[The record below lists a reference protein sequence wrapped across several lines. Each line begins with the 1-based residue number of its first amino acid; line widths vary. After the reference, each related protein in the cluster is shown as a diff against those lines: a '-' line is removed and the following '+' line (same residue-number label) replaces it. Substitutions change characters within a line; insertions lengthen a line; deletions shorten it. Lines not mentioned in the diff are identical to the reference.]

1 MPKTQNT
8 SVMKWLYIFAFIV
21 AFLVATTKQFKRFP
35 AAITAHG
42 LSIICRAS
50 AVNSAGSPEF
60 SSAIE
65 SRENQE
71 NSEPAA
77 WKAVA
82 AFCEGLAD
90 ETSNPP

>member
-1 MPKTQNT
+1 MANWILPLILGIGLWLAWSNRGEHAKNACYRVAAPLLP
-8 SVMKWLYIFAFIV
+8 SV
-21 AFLVATTKQFKRFP
+21 
-35 AAITAHG
+35 
-42 LSIICRAS
+42 
-50 AVNSAGSPEF
+50 VNSAGSPEF